1 MLNAYKNARASKCH
15 QMHVKQRSNI
25 FPIYL
30 LFIYLF
36 IFFNKSEFH
45 YTHGKLVQENVSRK
59 KSNTQIRSIRR
70 CLRWFISWN
79 KCFYCHVCDIDA
91 I

>member
-1 MLNAYKNARASKCH
+1 MPNAYKNARASKCH

-36 IFFNKSEFH
+36 IYFLINLNFI
-45 YTHGKLVQENVSRK
+45 THTGNWFKKMCLEKKAILKLD
-59 KSNTQIRSIRR
+59 
-70 CLRWFISWN
+70 LF
-79 KCFYCHVCDIDA
+79 A
-91 I
+91 AA